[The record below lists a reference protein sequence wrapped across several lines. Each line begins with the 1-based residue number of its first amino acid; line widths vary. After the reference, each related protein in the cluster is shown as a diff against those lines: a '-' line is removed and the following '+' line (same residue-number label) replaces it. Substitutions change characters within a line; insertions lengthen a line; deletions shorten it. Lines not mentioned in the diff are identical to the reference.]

1 MAGIGSC
8 LSDPLSC
15 PGQIVGGA
23 VGGAANDGLQAIADG
38 AFTFMGKVLKLL
50 TTFWIN
56 APTPDLTS
64 PHSAV
69 VLVRTQLQPLAM
81 FALTLGL
88 LGASVRLMW
97 NTRSGE
103 PGAFSQ
109 AMKGIALTILVT
121 GAGAM
126 IVSVLL
132 NAFDQWA
139 NHIISTGFDGKGV
152 GEQIAALSSGASAA
166 GPLGSIFA
174 IVLYGLAGLSSL
186 MQFALMLVR
195 GPVVVLLCVMLA
207 PTAAAAVT
215 KEGAEAFRKVTSWLV
230 SWILYKL
237 IATIVYAVA
246 FAMLGDSKDITGTVS
261 GLILLVLAIFALP
274 ALLRL
279 ASPVTQAISGGGGQF
294 MTAAAGAGG
303 QIAGA
308 TLYSHAGRAAQNHQ
322 VGSAKPFSGG
332 TGDAAPEGAAA
343 TAGPTGTPG
352 SGGTGSSGGAGTT
365 ATTRAGAA
373 AAGGAGGTAAVG
385 AASGAAA
392 SGAAAAAAGPAGA
405 ATAGT
410 QAARRSAETAAG
422 AADSDGGSS

>member
-1 MAGIGSC
+1 V
-8 LSDPLSC
+8 SDPLSC

-23 VGGAANDGLQAIADG
+23 VSGAANDGLQAIADG

-64 PHSAV
+64 SHSAV
-69 VLVRTQLQPLAM
+69 VLVRAQLQPLAM
-81 FALTLGL
+81 FALILGL
-88 LGASVRLMW
+88 LFAAVRLMW
-97 NTRSGE
+97 NARSGE

-121 GAGAM
+121 GAGAL

-139 NHIISTGFDGKGV
+139 NHIISTGFDGQGV
-152 GEQIAALSSGASAA
+152 GEQIAGLSSGASVA

-186 MQFALMLVR
+186 LQFGLMEVR
-195 GPVVVLLCVMLA
+195 GPVVVLLCLMLA

-215 KEGAEAFRKVTSWLV
+215 KEGAEAFRKASSWLV

-237 IATIVYAVA
+237 VAAIVYAVA
-246 FAMLGDSKDITGTVS
+246 FAMLGDSKDISGTVS

-308 TLYSHAGRAAQNHQ
+308 TMYSHAGRAAQNHQ
-322 VGSAKPFSGG
+322 VGAAKPFSGTSTG
-332 TGDAAPEGAAA
+332 TSGAAPAGAAA
-343 TAGPTGTPG
+343 TTGPAGPA
-352 SGGTGSSGGAGTT
+352 GSSGIGSTGAAGT
-365 ATTRAGAA
+365 AAMARSGAA
-373 AAGGAGGTAAVG
+373 AAGGAGLGPAAGSG
-385 AASGAAA
+385 AAAA
-392 SGAAAAAAGPAGA
+392 SGAGAGMAGPAGA
-405 ATAGT
+405 AAAGG

-422 AADSDGGSS
+422 AADSDGGS